1 MGKREI
7 RFEGRRELQDA
18 VKIHFAFLV
27 FVVITVCSFSIAFAK
42 ENYTTSFNNRYGTSG
57 VKNGTTLGSCITCH
71 HQVDGKG
78 GENAYALD
86 YRNNRHDFAAI
97 EPLDSDND
105 GFTNLAEINAG
116 TFPGDPASKPVP
128 TPMPPIANAGP
139 DQTVNE
145 GATVMLDGSNSSDPD
160 DGIASYLWVQTAGPQ
175 ITLTSTTAIQPTF
188 TAQNVGPSGSSLTFQ
203 LTVTDNGGLQS
214 TDTCIVNVSWVNQP
228 PLADAGL
235 DQTVSEGSTVMLDG
249 SNSSDPDD
257 GIASYLWTQ
266 TGGPPVTLTS
276 TTAIQPTF
284 TAPNVGPSGASLTF
298 QLTVTDSGG
307 LQSTNTCLVGVS
319 SVNQPPTANA
329 GPDQIVNEGDTVML
343 DGSNSTDL
351 DDGIASYQ
359 WQQTGGPSVILSD
372 ASAPAPTFTA
382 PTVGSGGV
390 ALTFMLTVTDGA
402 GQQGS
407 DTCTVN
413 VSNNNIPPTANAGPD
428 QTVDEGVTVM
438 LDGSNSS
445 DPDDGIASY
454 QWIQTAGPA
463 VTLSSATAAQPAF
476 TAPNVGPSGISLTF
490 QLTVTDNAGL
500 QSTDACIVNVSWV
513 NLPPV
518 ADAGPDQSA
527 DEGITVMLDGSN
539 SSDPDDGIA
548 SYQWIQTAGPA
559 VTLSSATAVQP
570 TFTTPNVSCSGVS
583 LGFQLT
589 VTDNA
594 GLQATD
600 TTLVNVSWINLPP
613 VADAGP
619 DQNVDEGITVIL
631 DGSNSSD
638 PDDGISSYLWQQTGG
653 PAVTLSSTTAVQPT
667 FTAPIVG
674 VSGASLTFQLK
685 VTDSAG
691 LQSTDTS
698 IVNVS
703 WVNQPPTSD
712 AGPDQTVSEG
722 RTVTLDASN
731 SSDPDGA
738 VGSYLWTQT
747 TGPQVTLSNA
757 ASTRPTF
764 VTPVVDAAG
773 STLTF
778 RLTVRDNAGL
788 QSSDEVLIVVSD
800 NGITSFPTDVLSL
813 MTFSGQPM
821 GIKVTN
827 GGHLIGLT
835 TIDPSTIGSTVGMPE
850 NLDFGLLDI
859 KVKVDTPGGTATVVV
874 YLPQPAPEGYRWYKY
889 SSTNGWTDFST
900 WAVLSPTRDQV
911 TLTMTDG
918 GAGDDDGLRN
928 GVIADP
934 SGLGTSPSTPAISVA
949 GNEWGGGGGGCFIA
963 TASGVPWKEPLFLT
977 LSTIVIAA
985 LFFIRLQRGCH
996 RKGGRS
1002 TK

>member
-463 VTLSSATAAQPAF
+463 VTLSSATA
-476 TAPNVGPSGISLTF
+476 G
-490 QLTVTDNAGL
+490 
-500 QSTDACIVNVSWV
+500 
-513 NLPPV
+513 
-518 ADAGPDQSA
+518 
-527 DEGITVMLDGSN
+527 
-539 SSDPDDGIA
+539 
-548 SYQWIQTAGPA
+548 
-559 VTLSSATAVQP
+559 QP
-570 TFTTPNVSCSGVS
+570 TLTTPNVSCSGVS